1 MYRSAVLLLLLDVKM
16 AMFFLCT
23 VERHSIIKSVFF
35 GIRLKVI
42 RRKLANQM
50 KVQNVCLIP
59 NLRALNSNKW
69 QRIRYEKNEKDS

>member
-35 GIRLKVI
+35 GIRLKAI
-42 RRKLANQM
+42 RRKSANQM

-59 NLRALNSNKW
+59 NLRALNRNKW
-69 QRIRYEKNEKDS
+69 QRIR

>member
-35 GIRLKVI
+35 GIRLKAI
-42 RRKLANQM
+42 RRKSANQM
-50 KVQNVCLIP
+50 KVQSVCLIP
-59 NLRALNSNKW
+59 NRRALNRNKW
-69 QRIRYEKNEKDS
+69 QRIR